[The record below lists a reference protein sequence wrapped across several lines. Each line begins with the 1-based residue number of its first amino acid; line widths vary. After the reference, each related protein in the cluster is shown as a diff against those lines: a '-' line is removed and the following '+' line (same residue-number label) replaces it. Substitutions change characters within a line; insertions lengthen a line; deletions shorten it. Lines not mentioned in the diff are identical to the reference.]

1 MSNSPIAPA
10 AAAGKGLQNVVVGQ
24 TKLSYINGAEGKL
37 IYAGYKIED
46 LAENASFEEVVYLLW
61 QGKLPTAWQLVM
73 IRKALQSEA
82 ALPPEI
88 IALMKTLPKDATP
101 MAVLRTVVSALALYD
116 PESDNNSFEQNQRKA
131 LSLTAK
137 TPTIV
142 AAWERIRNGH
152 EPVAPR
158 PELSLA
164 ANFLYMMRGKP
175 ASAQEIAV
183 IDAYFV
189 LLSEHGMNA
198 STFSACVTTSTLSD
212 MYSAITTAI
221 GTLKGA
227 AHGGANQEAMN
238 MFFEIGDVNQVENW
252 FQENVKTGKKRVM
265 GMGHRV
271 YKALDPRA
279 AVLKNKA
286 RIMAEETN
294 NLKWYELAE
303 KLDRHARTD
312 QDFIKKNLY
321 ANVDYYSAIAL
332 YTLGIPMDQFTPL
345 FAIARVPGWCAHILE
360 QWSDNRLI
368 RPSVDYVGP
377 MDLEWVPIEKRV
389 G

>member
-1 MSNSPIAPA
+1 MSDKPTAPA

-24 TKLSYINGAEGKL
+24 TKLSFIDGAQGKL

-46 LAENASFEEVVYLLW
+46 LAEHTSFEEVVHLLW
-61 QGKLPTAWQLVM
+61 QGKLPTTSQLAALH
-73 IRKALQSEA
+73 KALQAVA
-82 ALPPEI
+82 ALPPAV
-88 IALMKTLPKDATP
+88 IALMKTLPKDATA
-101 MAVLRTVVSALALYD
+101 MSVLRTVVSALSLYD
-116 PESDNNSFEQNQRKA
+116 PKADDNSHEENQRKA

-142 AAWERIRNGH
+142 AAWERIRNGL

-158 PELSLA
+158 PDLTLA

-175 ASAQEIAV
+175 ASAREIAV

-198 STFSACVTTSTLSD
+198 STFSARVTTSTLSD

-238 MFFEIGDVNQVENW
+238 MFFEIGDANQVENW
-252 FQENVKTGKKRVM
+252 FNENIKTGKKRVM

-294 NLKWYELAE
+294 NLKWFTLAE
-303 KLDRHARTD
+303 KLDNYARAD

-360 QWSDNRLI
+360 QWNDNRLI
-368 RPSVDYVGP
+368 RPDVEYVGP
-377 MDLEWVPIEKRV
+377 MGLEWVSIEKRAE
-389 G
+389 